1 MLKTEHKHLKWV
13 IINLLSTGNQ
23 WETFQIILFSRKHPS
38 DNKTTYSTKIT
49 RHQWHQANKNTF
61 LYIQNKRLTCHN
73 AHQVQ
78 CIQNPFRHF
87 TVSIVQ
93 WHHDT
98 QTNNRDL
105 SSEHHEHQHQA
116 QFSVFKAA
124 LLNISLSQ
132 VVKQQKHDSKRF
144 EFHVKNPEKKRII
157 YNNKIMITQQKDNKS
172 KNIQLHRMKEIKRKS

>member
-93 WHHDT
+93 WHHELIIVISPLST
-98 QTNNRDL
+98 MNTSIRL
-105 SSEHHEHQHQA
+105 SSVSLKLHY
-116 QFSVFKAA
+116 S
-124 LLNISLSQ
+124 ISLSQ

-144 EFHVKNPEKKRII
+144 EFHVKNSDKKRII

>member
-61 LYIQNKRLTCHN
+61 LYIQNNRLTTCSSGP
-73 AHQVQ
+73 VYTKS
-78 CIQNPFRHF
+78 IQ
-87 TVSIVQ
+87 TLYCEYCAVTS
-93 WHHDT
+93 W
-98 QTNNRDL
+98 TNNRDL

-144 EFHVKNPEKKRII
+144 EFHVKNSDKKRII